1 MGVGGIVDKSKVYF
15 HVCCP
20 YPNFLSCFASNACRC
35 ASKCLSL
42 REQMLVAIRAS
53 CSSLPREREPFGGS
67 RSNHCRNFRRCLSF
81 TYTSSAQVYVN
92 GLLNRR
98 GRAVCN
104 ATPTP
109 TLPRC
114 ASLRGRGYLVVYI
127 HIERSC
133 VCKRVAEQAA
143 EGLIGGRRCNS
154 CRNPRRYAPSP
165 CGTSI
170 ARVAREDW
178 GEGSKR
184 EK

>member
-1 MGVGGIVDKSKVYF
+1 MGVGDIVDESKAYF
-15 HVCCP
+15 SRLLLP
-20 YPNFLSCFASNACRC
+20 PQLSLLLR
-35 ASKCLSL
+35 KQCLSL

-114 ASLRGRGYLVVYI
+114 ASLRGRGYLVVIYI
-127 HIERSC
+127 SSAQVYVNGDGHSVRRRAPC
-133 VCKRVAEQAA
+133 NLV
-143 EGLIGGRRCNS
+143 GRAFMPDVFC
-154 CRNPRRYAPSP
+154 CRP
-165 CGTSI
+165 
-170 ARVAREDW
+170 
-178 GEGSKR
+178 
-184 EK
+184 